1 MGNGA
6 STKEQQNIIK
16 PITIFSLLENL
27 LNQFESSL
35 KELSNAQFTS
45 VDELSKLEIN
55 ETIEKLQ
62 NKINDELINLRIKI
76 KQIPNKVEY
85 DNKNSKF
92 LVFSQKS
99 QNLYIQKEEILKSKI
114 DYIE

>member
-6 STKEQQNIIK
+6 STKEQTIIK

-27 LNQFESSL
+27 LNQFEASL
-35 KELSNAQFTS
+35 TELASAQFTS

-62 NKINDELINLRIKI
+62 NKINDELINLRSKI
-76 KQIPNKVEY
+76 KQIPNKIEY

-92 LVFSQKS
+92 LIFSQKS